1 MSLKKKLLL
10 YGIKSI
16 LNIPSRFTNWF
27 QIRVLRNHLKYKLV
41 GNFSDNLDLA
51 IFVLYPGT
59 TPLNSVVRVITS
71 LKLSGYQVLLVV
83 NRNTSTD
90 EWIENLSNETSHIL
104 IRENIGSDFGA
115 YKASIHYLQ
124 KSGLYDQLENL
135 VLINDSIYFTLIAM
149 EVLKEIVKPSNSV
162 NCVFLHRQDV
172 VHAASTLVKFDKKI
186 LGRSEFKNFWK
197 NYYPYSAKNQ
207 IIRKGEHML
216 TVSCGSNYF
225 NPFVKYE
232 NLRERHEV
240 VNMKSAERLQLIK
253 WANRTLGLS
262 FGEFELYLETM
273 PDDKLIEYGIF
284 NFQVSNALG
293 LYLARVYKIPIKLDL
308 VKLNL
313 IQISDYKE
321 FLEGEDVLGSEIG
334 EVLRIIAAKGS
345 SLSTSY
351 LERIIK
357 GIR

>member
-1 MSLKKKLLL
+1 MSLKRKILL
-10 YGIKSI
+10 YGISSI
-16 LNIPSRFTNWF
+16 LSIPSRFTNWF

-51 IFVLYPGT
+51 IFVVYPGT

-83 NRNTSTD
+83 NRNTSTN
-90 EWIENLSNETSHIL
+90 EWVENLSKETSHIL

-124 KSGLYDQLENL
+124 KSGFYVQLENL
-135 VLINDSIYFTLIAM
+135 VLINDSIYFTSRAA

-162 NCVFLHRQDV
+162 NCVFLHRQSI

-186 LGRSEFKNFWK
+186 LERSKFKYFWK
-197 NYYPYSAKNQ
+197 HYYPYSNKNQ
-207 IIRKGEHML
+207 IIRKGEHAL
-216 TVSCGSNYF
+216 TASCGSNYF
-225 NPFVKYE
+225 NPFVEYE
-232 NLRERHEV
+232 NLSERHEV
-240 VNMKSAERLQLIK
+240 VDMKSVERLQLCK
-253 WANRTLGLS
+253 WAYRTLGSS
-262 FGEFELYLETM
+262 FGEFKLYFEAM
-273 PDDKLIEYGIF
+273 PDDKLIEYSIF

-293 LYLARVYKIPIKLDL
+293 LYLARVYKIPIKLDF
-308 VKLNL
+308 VKLDL

-321 FLEGEDVLGSEIG
+321 FLESQDVSGSEIG
-334 EVLRIIAAKGS
+334 EVLRIITAKGS

-357 GIR
+357 